1 MVTAACVRGPATAW
15 SGWTG
20 PARCA
25 PNPSRPRG
33 AADRLGVPA
42 DRLPESVW
50 WLDDSGQVFAA
61 AEAMNAALSV
71 ALGSRAPLRLYRL
84 PGMRRLQERVYRW
97 VATHRYRFPGTTPYC
112 ESHPAGCAA
121 S

>member
-1 MVTAACVRGPATAW
+1 MCTRTRNGLVRLDR
-15 SGWTG
+15 SGALRTE
-20 PARCA
+20 PIQA
-25 PNPSRPRG
+25 SG

-61 AEAMNAALSV
+61 AEAMTAALSV